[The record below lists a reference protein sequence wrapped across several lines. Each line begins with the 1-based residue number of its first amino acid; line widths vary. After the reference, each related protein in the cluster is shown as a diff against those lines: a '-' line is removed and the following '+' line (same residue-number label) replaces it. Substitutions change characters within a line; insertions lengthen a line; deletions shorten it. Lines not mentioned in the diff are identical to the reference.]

1 MSVIGTYLGLTGP
14 LGDSIGQQNCHKK
27 MQNIA
32 RATSNIVQNL
42 IELDLALFAIANPSW
57 MVCPTNLL
65 CFNFRY
71 KKFAV
76 KK

>member
-14 LGDSIGQQNCHKK
+14 LGNSIGQQNCHKK

-57 MVCPTNLL
+57 MVYPTYYFFISL
-65 CFNFRY
+65 
-71 KKFAV
+71 KKFAIE
-76 KK
+76 K